1 VDRWFREPA
10 AGEIRD
16 RLKRGA
22 LVKDL
27 GFSSEAIGALI
38 DRHLGGEDIGRK
50 LFALTSLEHWAQR
63 FA

>member
-1 VDRWFREPA
+1 MTSANELRS
-10 AGEIRD
+10 
-16 RLKRGA
+16 GA
-22 LVKDL
+22 LVSEL

-50 LFALTSLEHWAQR
+50 LFALTSLEHWAKR